1 MTTMKKL
8 KRNMNLKQTLF
19 IGMLLCAGNL
29 AAQEITVSGQD
40 SLASKTDSLRK
51 DTTAHDVVV
60 VRRVPLESGPALDE
74 HVLVVDTIPSSSE
87 GLSIVLFNDN
97 TWRYVRNRDIETVD
111 NTVFTADWDTTKL
124 QPYGT
129 ALKELPISLVID
141 LVDSLKNYHYPH
153 MGRVTSKY
161 GPRRRGI
168 HQGTDIG
175 LKIGDPI
182 YATFDGRVRL
192 TQHYRGGYGNLI
204 VLRHDNGLETFYG
217 HLSQILVKPD
227 QWVAAG
233 QVIGYGGNTGRSTGP
248 HLHFEVRYK
257 GQSFDAERLID
268 FATGTLRR
276 ETFLL
281 KRSYFSPYSK
291 FTQDFDEEI
300 QSDEED
306 KKIAAEAAAVKYHI
320 VKSGDTLGRIAI
332 NNHTTVKKL
341 CQLNGIKETAV
352 LRIGQRIRV
361 R

>member
-1 MTTMKKL
+1 
-8 KRNMNLKQTLF
+8 MNLRITFLSLF
-19 IGMLLCAGNL
+19 SVAACA
-29 AAQEITVSGQD
+29 ASAQETILRDTVTVQQD
-40 SLASKTDSLRK
+40 SLKKDSASGPI
-51 DTTAHDVVV
+51 VI
-60 VRRVPLESGPALDE
+60 RRVPLESGPELDE
-74 HVLVVDTIPSSSE
+74 TLLVVDTIPSSSE

-97 TWRYVRNRDIETVD
+97 TWRYVRNREISADD
-111 NTVFTADWDTTKL
+111 DTVFTTDWDTTKL
-124 QPYGT
+124 QPYSKD
-129 ALKELPISLVID
+129 LKDMPVSLVID
-141 LVDSLKNYHYPH
+141 LVDSLKSYHYPRV
-153 MGRVTSKY
+153 GRVNSKY

-175 LKIGDPI
+175 LKIGDPV
-182 YATFDGRVRL
+182 YAVFDGRVRL
-192 TQHYRGGYGNLI
+192 TQNYRGGYGNLI

-217 HLSQILVKPD
+217 HLSEILVKPE

-268 FATGTLRR
+268 FTTGTLRR

-281 KRSYFSPYSK
+281 KRSYFSPYSR

-300 QSDEED
+300 QSAEED

-332 NNHTTVKKL
+332 NNHTTVRKL
-341 CQLNGIKETAV
+341 CQLNGIKETTI